1 MKELSVTKREEILKI
16 VLDSYPIEQE
26 HLEYRRLFDLPEVFV
41 NGINEPASRIALETW
56 QKENAVRSDGIFSHL
71 NK

>member
-16 VLDSYPIEQE
+16 LLDSYTTEQE
-26 HLEYRRLFDLPEVFV
+26 NLEYRRLFDLPEVFV
-41 NGINEPASRIALETW
+41 NGFNEPSKIVAEIGHN
-56 QKENAVRSDGIFSHL
+56 ENAVRSDGIFSHL